1 MLYVSE
7 IRQDG
12 MCLVT
17 DTKDGVVDLI
27 DRESL
32 LFYTRK
38 GLKVHGVSECGSLVY
53 PVKPKSSRTT
63 VYVGTKI
70 AKPIYNVFITFKDV
84 NMYINFNPNN
94 HRVVRDDAIAT
105 YYDALTNKFITS
117 QFQIQSYKGIQHK
130 CLFEAR
136 LTLFADGKPFTQ
148 DCVCFLT
155 ACVFGR
161 YLSVLLDNV
170 SNAEALNLLTKPRE
184 YIPYLDLNGTCLISA
199 TIRGNAMKVVYAHL
213 GSSEYS
219 QNCYIE
225 GLKNSACFATL
236 EGVYIFD
243 YDCYLDSIGLGEASF
258 EQSKSIVRTKLVT
271 GNTDISITTN
281 GTVFGVHPDRQGWLM
296 LPDKGVA
303 LGKHSLHFTED
314 VTGMR
319 VPSTYKR
326 VDVRAIDGQGDKL
339 SSSFTLATNA
349 VSSVF
354 ISSFLVCCSNSVLY
368 RKYNETFSK
377 FKINTGTHEAS
388 MATALGLLTLPSDAL
403 HLLHRELG
411 VFNGV
416 CEFLVSVPDTEM
428 TKVCNKIWDTYLDSS
443 VIIDIKFKNVTVQG
457 HIQGLNVPDILEL
470 RPKMVSVFNI
480 VNLLRGIDLDKNSV
494 LSQYINRVL
503 GLMVS
508 YRDKIVNMAR
518 SRGFCRND
526 IIKIPV
532 SYNKTTDDLLHGR

>member
-32 LFYTRK
+32 LFYTHK
-38 GLKVHGVSECGSLVY
+38 GLKVHGVSEHGSLVY

-63 VYVGTKI
+63 VYVGAKI
-70 AKPIYNVFITFKDV
+70 AKPIYNVFITLKSPVMFGD
-84 NMYINFNPNN
+84 FNPNN
-94 HRVVRDDAIAT
+94 YRVVRDDAVAT
-105 YYDALTNKFITS
+105 YYDALNDKFITS
-117 QFQIQSYKGIQHK
+117 QFQIQSYKGTQHK

-155 ACVFGR
+155 TCGYGQYF
-161 YLSVLLDNV
+161 SVLLDNV
-170 SNAEALNLLTKPRE
+170 SNVEARNLLTKPKE
-184 YIPYLDLNGTCLISA
+184 YTPYLELNGTCLISA
-199 TIRGNAMKVVYAHL
+199 NIHRNTMKVVYAHL
-213 GSSEYS
+213 GSSECS
-219 QNCYIE
+219 HNCYIE
-225 GLKNSACFATL
+225 DLKTSACFATL

-243 YDCYLDSIGLGEASF
+243 YACYLDSIGLGEASF

-271 GNTDISITTN
+271 GNTNISITTN
-281 GTVFGVHPDRQGWLM
+281 GTVSGVYPDRQGCLM

-303 LGKHSLHFTED
+303 LGKHSLHFTEN

-326 VDVRAIDGQGDKL
+326 VDGYAIEGKGDKL
-339 SSSFTLATNA
+339 SSSFTLTTNA

-354 ISSFLVCCSNSVLY
+354 IGSFLVCCSNSVFY
-368 RKYNETFSK
+368 RRYDETFLK
-377 FKINTGTHEAS
+377 FKITTGTPEAS

-403 HLLHRELG
+403 FLLRRELG
-411 VFNGV
+411 VLNGV

-428 TKVCNKIWDTYLDSS
+428 TKVCNKIWDTYLDSG
-443 VIIDIKFKNVTVQG
+443 VITDITFKHVTVQG
-457 HIQGLNVPDILEL
+457 HIQGLNIFDILKL
-470 RPKMVSVFNI
+470 RPKMVSVFSI
-480 VNLLRGIDLDKNSV
+480 VNLLQGMDLDKNSV

-503 GLMVS
+503 GLMTS
-508 YRDKIVNMAR
+508 YRDKIVGMAK